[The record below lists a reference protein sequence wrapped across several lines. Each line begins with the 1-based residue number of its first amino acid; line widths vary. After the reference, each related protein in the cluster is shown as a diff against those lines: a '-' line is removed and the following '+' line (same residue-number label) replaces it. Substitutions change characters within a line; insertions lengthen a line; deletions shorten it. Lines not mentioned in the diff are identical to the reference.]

1 MHWSVA
7 LECRDIGDGPAGYA
21 ADSVTMVRYAP
32 SEVTT
37 TEFWRADVSESDD
50 KSHPS
55 GTDKQGEAGQRP
67 LLGLKIPKQATPKP
81 DNILLDPKETES
93 WFDALPMANIG
104 ETARRVYNTLV
115 EFNRTEIP
123 DLLRAKTV
131 EKFRPPVEYITD
143 NLQRH
148 YVDVGLPLSR
158 KGWKTAALAREL
170 QKELAVSY
178 KVIIERMIGGDAAQF
193 DRRLLVIALHRA
205 LHYLGQTLL
214 QNALVYITWP
224 DGIWR
229 EINSIYAYASQNHV
243 HQIPVK
249 PDDSKSATT
258 TTTIEDLFKAL
269 VLFAS
274 ATPHRLRQSHARLL
288 FANINEWANH
298 TAILTEDD
306 GGTSLGRFNV
316 DLWAD
321 SSPVHNSLR
330 TPMPGRRMAIL
341 DVRELLK
348 KMRSDFEE
356 APWDSRSS
364 IQSGEQIITRPLL
377 RLLIMA
383 WSRPP
388 DRRFVRTKL
397 NFDLRVVAG
406 LHAIHGNLR
415 TDDQQP
421 YATTRTALFTLQEA
435 EDNART
441 RARSKIN
448 WTPGSLENVS
458 LAPLDSGFA
467 SDSLLND
474 SHFVNETMDTEST
487 LTDFADHPTPTDD
500 THEDSPHE
508 VTTINE
514 SAGGYCIRW
523 KGEHIPRVKIGEL
536 IGVESPSDRHK
547 YGLGVVRWMHQLPDQ
562 SLDLGLEVVSTRCEA
577 GEIREAEADSPRHR
591 SPSFKCL
598 VINDTDQAANATAS
612 LVMSAMNL
620 QTELELWLSLS
631 GKEQRIR
638 LTKLIEFSSA
648 FARYQFEFANTGE
661 EERTDENNPGD
672 DFSDLW
678 NNL

>member
-1 MHWSVA
+1 MA
-7 LECRDIGDGPAGYA
+7 MDAPGARPA
-21 ADSVTMVRYAP
+21 S
-32 SEVTT
+32 SETT
-37 TEFWRADVSESDD
+37 TIECWRPDLSESDD

-55 GTDKQGEAGQRP
+55 GMNKQEETGQHP
-67 LLGLKIPKQATPKP
+67 LLGLKVPTQATPKP
-81 DNILLDPKETES
+81 DNILLDPKETER
-93 WFDALPMANIG
+93 WFDALPMANVG
-104 ETARRVYNTLV
+104 ETARRIYSTLL
-115 EFNRTEIP
+115 EFNRTDIP

-131 EKFRPPVEYITD
+131 EKFRPPVEYITE

-170 QKELAVSY
+170 QKELAISY
-178 KVIIERMIGGDAAQF
+178 KVIIERMINGDAAQF

-249 PDDSKSATT
+249 TDDSKSSAA

-274 ATPHRLRQSHARLL
+274 ATPHRLRQSHGRLL
-288 FANINEWANH
+288 FANISEWANY
-298 TAILTEDD
+298 TSILTEDD

-321 SSPVHNSLR
+321 TAPMHNSLR
-330 TPMPGRRMAIL
+330 TPMPGKRMAIL

-348 KMRSDFEE
+348 RLRTDFEQ
-356 APWDSRSS
+356 APWDNRSS
-364 IQSGEQIITRPLL
+364 IQSGEQVLTRPLL
-377 RLLIMA
+377 RMLIMA

-415 TDDQQP
+415 SDDQP
-421 YATTRTALFTLQEA
+421 YATTRTELFALKES
-435 EDNART
+435 ENNAQT
-441 RARSKIN
+441 RARAKIK
-448 WTPGSLENVS
+448 WSPGSLENVS

-467 SDSLLND
+467 SDSLFNDSQFVSGDSIDGVSTLND
-474 SHFVNETMDTEST
+474 FAEQPPPEDVPSETD
-487 LTDFADHPTPTDD
+487 PY
-500 THEDSPHE
+500 E

-523 KGEHIPRVKIGEL
+523 KGEHIPRIKIGEL

-547 YGLGVVRWMHQLPDQ
+547 YGLGIARWMHQRPDQ
-562 SLDLGLEVVSTRCEA
+562 SLDLGLEVVSTRCDA
-577 GEIREAEADSPRHR
+577 GEIREAESDSHR
-591 SPSFKCL
+591 KRTPSFKCL
-598 VINDTDQAANATAS
+598 IINDTDPATNATAS
-612 LVMSAMNL
+612 LVMSAMTL
-620 QTELELWLSLS
+620 QTEVDLWLSLG

-638 LTKLIEFSSA
+638 LTKLVEFSSA
-648 FARYQFEFANTGE
+648 FARYQFEFVDTGKDE
-661 EERTDENNPGD
+661 EPKQDEPGD